1 MTQAALEWGL
11 TSVQTSTG
19 SPTWVRRT
27 LLWVTAALVLFGLL
41 SVYSASSFAAQKA
54 GLPDSYYLVN
64 QLARAALGVVVLF
77 IATFID
83 YGLYRR
89 FAWVILAAV
98 AALLVFVLLPWTM
111 DLAPVRNGAR
121 RWIMLGPISFQPS
134 ELAKVAVV
142 IWVAALAEK
151 KQDLLGSFRE
161 GLLPFLLVLAPVLGL
176 ILVEPH
182 LSATLIT
189 GLLAGIVLF
198 AAGARLRHF
207 LLLAAPV
214 VPLLWFVIRSNNYQ
228 FLRILAFLN
237 PAADLTGVG
246 YQLQQAR
253 IAIGAGGVVGVG
265 FSQSSQKLQYL
276 PEPQNDFIFPIIA
289 EEWGFVGAALLL
301 TAFLVWTL
309 LGFRIAASA
318 PDLFG
323 RLLAIG
329 LTGIVAVGAFL
340 HMGITMGVLP
350 TTGVSLPFVSAG
362 GTGIVVA
369 LGATGVLLNIASKR
383 RVGP

>member
-1 MTQAALEWGL
+1 MTPAALEWGL
-11 TSVQTSTG
+11 APVQTATG
-19 SPTWVRRT
+19 SPTWVRRG
-27 LLWVTAALVLFGLL
+27 LLSVTGVLVLFGLL

-64 QLARAALGVVVLF
+64 QLARAALGIVVLF
-77 IATFID
+77 IATFVD
-83 YGLYRR
+83 YGVYRR

-98 AALLVFVLLPWTM
+98 AALLIFVVLPWTT
-111 DLAPVRNGAR
+111 DFAPVRNGAR
-121 RWIMLGPISFQPS
+121 RWIVLGPVSFQPS

-142 IWVAALAEK
+142 IWVAALAAK

-176 ILVEPH
+176 ILIEPH

-189 GLLAGIVLF
+189 TLLAAIVLF

-207 LLLAAPV
+207 LMLAAPIL
-214 VPLLWFVIRSNNYQ
+214 PLLWLVIESNSYQ
-228 FLRILAFLN
+228 LQRILAFLN
-237 PAADLTGVG
+237 PEADLTGVG

-253 IAIGAGGVVGVG
+253 IAIGAGGVFGVG

-289 EEWGFVGAALLL
+289 EEWGFVGAGLLVA
-301 TAFLVWTL
+301 AFLFWTL

-369 LGATGVLLNIASKR
+369 LGATGILLNIASKR
-383 RVGP
+383 QV